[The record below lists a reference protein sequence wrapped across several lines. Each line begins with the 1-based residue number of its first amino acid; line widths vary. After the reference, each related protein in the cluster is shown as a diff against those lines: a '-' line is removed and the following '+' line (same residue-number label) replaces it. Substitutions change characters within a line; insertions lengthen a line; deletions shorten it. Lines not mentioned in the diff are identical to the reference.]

1 MDINPSV
8 YSKMSFS
15 HNPGDTDYSGLLFP
29 DLGADEY
36 MSFKTDTAYKV
47 IKADTAFIRVP
58 YLVEKKK
65 KPSVAEEAA
74 AAAKKLLELREGKH
88 MILTGE
94 TNIFPQNAAAIN
106 EINRL
111 DNEYTALFAGKS
123 WTETRHFRFWFIPRP
138 SMAGDKT
145 ALFSF
150 SQIYGI
156 NPAGVG
162 QGQPVTIEMI
172 PSNKTKDLNLV
183 VKAVS
188 SEKEFETADKLY
200 YRVPDVVDIRI
211 SQGNETLCT
220 ARKLVYQFGNRVTLP
235 ANFIIGK

>member
-1 MDINPSV
+1 
-8 YSKMSFS
+8 
-15 HNPGDTDYSGLLFP
+15 
-29 DLGADEY
+29 
-36 MSFKTDTAYKV
+36 
-47 IKADTAFIRVP
+47 
-58 YLVEKKK
+58 
-65 KPSVAEEAA
+65 
-74 AAAKKLLELREGKH
+74 
-88 MILTGE
+88 
-94 TNIFPQNAAAIN
+94 
-106 EINRL
+106 
-111 DNEYTALFAGKS
+111 
-123 WTETRHFRFWFIPRP
+123 
-138 SMAGDKT
+138 MAGDKT